1 MLIHP
6 TIETMKTL
14 KLFGMAKA
22 LELQMELKEVREL
35 SFEERL
41 TMLIEAEALDKEN
54 KRTNSRLKRAR
65 LRLAACLED
74 VKVKQ
79 GRGIDRTLIAALAT
93 CEWIRDKRNMS
104 ITAPTGGGK
113 TFLAC
118 ALANTACRQGF
129 TAAYYRAHV
138 LFDELAIAK
147 GDGSYNTAMCGL
159 ESRNLLILDD
169 FGLERLAPENR
180 RDLFEI
186 MERRYDRGATLI
198 ASQFEVEHWHDII
211 GDPTLADAILD
222 RFVHNSH
229 AIKLK
234 GETMRDPKN
243 QKG

>member
-1 MLIHP
+1 
-6 TIETMKTL
+6 
-14 KLFGMAKA
+14 
-22 LELQMELKEVREL
+22 MELKEVREL
-35 SFEERL
+35 SFDERL
-41 TMLIEAEALDKEN
+41 AMLIEAEALEKEN
-54 KRTNSRLKRAR
+54 TKTNNRLKKAK
-65 LRLAACLED
+65 LRLAACLDD

-79 GRGIDRTLIAALAT
+79 GRGIDRALIASLAT
-93 CEWIRDKRNMS
+93 CNWIRDKRNMS

-113 TFLAC
+113 TFLSC
-118 ALANTACRQGF
+118 ALAHTACLQGF

-147 GDGSYNTAMCGL
+147 GDGTYNAMMSSL
-159 ESRNLLILDD
+159 ESRKLLILDD
-169 FGLERLAPENR
+169 FGLEKLATEHR

-186 MERRYDRGATLI
+186 MERRYDHGSTLI
-198 ASQFEVEHWHDII
+198 ASQFDVEHWHEII